1 MTDSNLCRVFLLSL
15 FFCSISSQWLSIDDF
30 SVRTWNE
37 ETGDRLRTL
46 TTFKVTNYP
55 SKYVRS
61 LNNRID
67 TYTYDRENKN
77 IYFIMEQILYGISK
91 FFKYN
96 LVLNQV
102 EQTEQVQ
109 QFMIDQIQYNSI
121 SNKLYAIIH
130 NNSNAQYLVEVNTQ
144 TLQIKREI
152 VQLIDIGSSM
162 PGSYFD
168 NKNQLFTYHAYNFKK
183 DHTVLITLDLSDR
196 ASKVVVRTK
205 NFDYNVY
212 GFGYIKS
219 VGLIAL
225 WQYSIITPMVCIK
238 VNERTGK
245 QIQNVTITPKGVRIA
260 EGYKPFSTDLETRQ
274 FYVLSWA
281 DNLSATYISKI
292 DFDTLHLNITT
303 IQGQKIKDFIFFK
316 KT

>member
-1 MTDSNLCRVFLLSL
+1 
-15 FFCSISSQWLSIDDF
+15 
-30 SVRTWNE
+30 
-37 ETGDRLRTL
+37 
-46 TTFKVTNYP
+46 
-55 SKYVRS
+55 
-61 LNNRID
+61 
-67 TYTYDRENKN
+67 
-77 IYFIMEQILYGISK
+77 
-91 FFKYN
+91 
-96 LVLNQV
+96 
-102 EQTEQVQ
+102 
-109 QFMIDQIQYNSI
+109 
-121 SNKLYAIIH
+121 
-130 NNSNAQYLVEVNTQ
+130 
-144 TLQIKREI
+144 
-152 VQLIDIGSSM
+152 
-162 PGSYFD
+162 
-168 NKNQLFTYHAYNFKK
+168 
-183 DHTVLITLDLSDR
+183 
-196 ASKVVVRTK
+196 
-205 NFDYNVY
+205 NVY

-274 FYVLSWA
+274 FYVLSWE

>member
-96 LVLNQV
+96 LILNQV

-130 NNSNAQYLVEVNTQ
+130 NNSNAQYLVE
-144 TLQIKREI
+144 K
-152 VQLIDIGSSM
+152 G
-162 PGSYFD
+162 
-168 NKNQLFTYHAYNFKK
+168 
-183 DHTVLITLDLSDR
+183 HTVLITLDLSDR

-225 WQYSIITPMVCIK
+225 WQYSIITPM
-238 VNERTGK
+238 
-245 QIQNVTITPKGVRIA
+245 
-260 EGYKPFSTDLETRQ
+260 
-274 FYVLSWA
+274 
-281 DNLSATYISKI
+281 
-292 DFDTLHLNITT
+292 
-303 IQGQKIKDFIFFK
+303 
-316 KT
+316 